1 MTNRATGAN
10 LLFVYGTLM
19 KGLREDWQRKVGAHF
34 VGRGRITG
42 KLYDL
47 GEYPGAVACTDPQH
61 QIVGEVY
68 RLDDPDTATGILDQ
82 YEEFLPFRPD
92 KSLFIRKKLPV
103 TLKGGTQKQAW
114 VYLYNRSVND
124 AELIPGGNYRERTSI
139 GR

>member
-1 MTNRATGAN
+1 
-10 LLFVYGTLM
+10 
-19 KGLREDWQRKVGAHF
+19 VGH
-34 VGRGRITG
+34 GRITG

-47 GEYPGAVACTDPQH
+47 GEYPGAVVCADPQH
-61 QIVGEVY
+61 QIEGEVY

-82 YEEFLPFRPD
+82 YEEFLPSRPD

-124 AELIPGGNYRERTSI
+124 ADFIPGGNYRERTSI